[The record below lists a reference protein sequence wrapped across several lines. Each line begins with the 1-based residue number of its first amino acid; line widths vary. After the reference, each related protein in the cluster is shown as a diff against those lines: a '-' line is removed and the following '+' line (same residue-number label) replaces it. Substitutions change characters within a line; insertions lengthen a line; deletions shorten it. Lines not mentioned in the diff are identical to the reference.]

1 MKSYLL
7 KYLFGTMLALA
18 FSGNLEIA
26 AQEKVDVVIM
36 TNGEIKQGKVTG
48 VTETQ
53 IKFRYTGEDIDY
65 EFAKSEVSKVQFA
78 SGRVEEF
85 SKNAVEAATPPA
97 SSAMPAANAP
107 ANDPSRHNKI
117 AVLPFDF
124 ITNENMET
132 ESMRNLTQNTAANDV
147 REQYQNLELQD
158 PMITNA
164 TLAKNNVNFDN
175 LKSFTPAE
183 IAVILG
189 VEYVMYGTVHITNKG
204 SSTYGGVGTTY
215 NEKDTK
221 TKERGST
228 VDRTKGSSY
237 TSANSSTTV
246 EYDTSVDLR
255 LFNDQGK
262 NLYSDSRHAFG
273 NTIDAYEGSVSYMI
287 KRTPFGSK
295 YGKK

>member
-1 MKSYLL
+1 MKNNWL
-7 KYLFGTMLALA
+7 KFLFGTFLLLV
-18 FSGNLEIA
+18 FSGNLEIT

-36 TNGEIKQGKVTG
+36 TNGDIKQGKVTG
-48 VTETQ
+48 VTQTQ
-53 IKFRYTGEDIDY
+53 IKFRYAGEEFDY
-65 EFAKSEVSKVQFA
+65 EFSKSEVAKVQFA

-85 SKNAVEAATPPA
+85 SKNAVDAASP
-97 SSAMPAANAP
+97 SAGSALPSANAP

-124 ITNENMET
+124 ISNENMET
-132 ESMRNLTQNTAANDV
+132 ESMRNLIQNTAANDI
-147 REQYQNLELQD
+147 REQYQSLDLQD
-158 PMITNA
+158 PMVTNA
-164 TLAKNNVNFDN
+164 KLAKNNVSFEN
-175 LKSFTPAE
+175 LKSFTPSE

-189 VEYVMYGTVHITNKG
+189 VEYVVYGTVHITNKG
-204 SSTYGGVGTTY
+204 TSTYGGAGTTY
-215 NEKDTK
+215 NDKDTK
-221 TKERGST
+221 SKEKGNT
-228 VDRTKGSSY
+228 VERTKGSSY
-237 TSANSSTTV
+237 TSVSSSTTV

>member
-1 MKSYLL
+1 MKN
-7 KYLFGTMLALA
+7 YLFKIFYGTMLLLA
-18 FSGNLEIA
+18 FSGNLEII

-85 SKNAVEAATPPA
+85 SNNAVDAASPTSA
-97 SSAMPAANAP
+97 SALPSANAP
-107 ANDPSRHNKI
+107 ANDASRHNKI

-124 ITNENMET
+124 ISNENMET
-132 ESMRNLTQNTAANDV
+132 ESMRNLTQNTAAGDV
-147 REQYQNLELQD
+147 REQYQSLDLQD
-158 PMITNA
+158 PMVTNA
-164 TLAKNNVNFDN
+164 TLAKNNITFEN
-175 LKSFTPAE
+175 LKSFTPSE

-204 SSTYGGVGTTY
+204 TSTYGGVGTTY

-221 TKERGST
+221 SKEKGNS
-228 VDRTKGSSY
+228 VERTKGSSY

-273 NTIDAYEGSVSYMI
+273 NSIDAYEGSVSYMI

>member
-1 MKSYLL
+1 MKRYLIL
-7 KYLFGTMLALA
+7 TTFSLIFLIA
-18 FSGNLEIA
+18 FSSSFESI
-26 AQEKVDVVIM
+26 AQEKVDLIVM

-48 VTETQ
+48 VTSET
-53 IKFRYTGEDIDY
+53 IKFKYSGEELEYELAKGDI
-65 EFAKSEVSKVQFA
+65 SKIQFA

-85 SKNAVEAATPPA
+85 SKSALEAASPPA
-97 SSAMPAANAP
+97 ASAMPSANAP
-107 ANDPSRHNKI
+107 ANDPDRHNKI

-124 ITNENMET
+124 ITNDNMDT
-132 ESMRNLTQNTAANDV
+132 ESMRNLTQNSAANDI
-147 REQYQNLELQD
+147 REQYQTLELQD

-175 LKSFTPAE
+175 LKSYTPSE
-183 IAVILG
+183 IAVLLG
-189 VEYVMYGTVHITNKG
+189 VEYVVYGTVHITNKG
-204 SSTYGGVGTTY
+204 TTTYGGVGTTY

-221 TKERGST
+221 SKEKGNS
-228 VDRTKGSSY
+228 VERTKGSSY

-273 NTIDAYEGSVSYMI
+273 NSIDAYEGSLSYMI
-287 KRTPFGSK
+287 KRTPFGAK